1 MIQAWADRDAY
12 ARHVEDAATR
22 AFRDKVMSVKS
33 ALYDERLYHR
43 LD

>member
-1 MIQAWADRDAY
+1 VIQAWADRDTY